1 MTWKSRL
8 PGKTLEL
15 IGGWIGGIVLVC
27 GLWLAIILFFLQS
40 ADRANLVRLSA
51 YRIRIHELEARRFEK
66 DFLLRDLESAA
77 FFEAGRS
84 EYLEWHAREIEGLRR
99 EALAME
105 RAGRNVGWE
114 RTRRLLEVVEQY
126 EDGFRRLVAA
136 YRERGSESTGLT
148 GRLEAELDA
157 LRRAVEPL
165 ERLDLERL
173 VATIR
178 EGARELEASTDP
190 ADHAAMEAALVAL
203 EEEAARGPE
212 GLRTVLHH
220 TRVSREALA
229 SLREIEE
236 RIGLSAE
243 RGLQGEFRRAVHA
256 VEPLV
261 AETVLDATRMAERAH
276 TTLLACI
283 LTACLIIAVLLG
295 LAIFFA
301 AAARLRSHRLLQ
313 ANLQMEEEHR
323 KLLQSERLAA
333 IGEMVTGLAHE
344 SRNALQRTH
353 ACLDILSQEVMD
365 RPRAME
371 LVGRIEESQDYLHL
385 LYEQVREY
393 AAPPRLKRKPI
404 PLPDIVQEAWGHL
417 EPERSE
423 RSAFLDE
430 QRNGVDPVCDVDAFA
445 LEQVFRNILEN
456 SLAACEDPVRI
467 TVRYGESQLAAR
479 PAVEISFLDNG
490 PGLDPEQR
498 ARIFEPFYTTK
509 VKGTGLGM
517 AIARRIVDAH
527 GGTIGV
533 GEGRSGAEIIITL
546 PREG

>member
-8 PGKTLEL
+8 PREALKLV
-15 IGGWIGGIVLVC
+15 GGWIGGIVLVC
-27 GLWLAIILFFLQS
+27 GLWLAIILFFLES
-40 ADRANLVRLSA
+40 ADRANRVRLSA

-66 DFLLRDLESAA
+66 DFLLRDLVSGP

-84 EYLEWHAREIEGLRR
+84 EYLERYALELEGLRR

-105 RAGRNVGWE
+105 RAGRSLGWE
-114 RTRRLLEVVEQY
+114 RSRRLLEFVGRY

-136 YRERGSESTGLT
+136 YRERGSGSTGLT
-148 GRLEAELDA
+148 GRLEENLAA
-157 LRRAVEPL
+157 LSKAVEPMGRI
-165 ERLDLERL
+165 ELERL
-173 VATIR
+173 VATIQ
-178 EGARELEASTDP
+178 EGVRELRASPDP
-190 ADHAAMEAALVAL
+190 ANYSAVEAALDTL
-203 EEEAARGPE
+203 EERAGGHPE
-212 GLRTVLHH
+212 ELQTILQH
-220 TRVSREALA
+220 TQASREALA
-229 SLREIEE
+229 RLRDTEE
-236 RIGLSAE
+236 RIGLSE
-243 RGLQGEFRRAVHA
+243 ELGLQGEFRTAVHA

-261 AETVLDATRMAERAH
+261 AETVRDATRMAERAH
-276 TTLLACI
+276 TTLLGCI
-283 LTACLIIAVLLG
+283 LTACLIIAALLG

-301 AAARLRSHRLLQ
+301 AAARLRSRRLLQ

-333 IGEMVTGLAHE
+333 IGEMMTGLAHE

-365 RPRAME
+365 RPRAMD

-393 AAPPRLKRKPI
+393 AAPPRLKRKPS
-404 PLPDIVQEAWGHL
+404 PLPDIIQEAWRHL
-417 EPERSE
+417 EPERTE
-423 RSAFLDE
+423 RKASFEE
-430 QRNGVDPVCDVDAFA
+430 QRNGVDMVCEVDAFA

-467 TVRYGESQLAAR
+467 RVRYAESRLAAG
-479 PAVEISFLDNG
+479 PAVQVSFRDNG

-509 VKGTGLGM
+509 VRGTGLGM

-527 GGTIGV
+527 GGTISV
-533 GEGRSGAEIIITL
+533 GEERSGAEIIITL
-546 PREG
+546 PREA